1 MIGTLDMWDRSV
13 LAFLTAIKISERKM
27 QFKVTARFGFTLV
40 ELLVVIAIIGVLVA
54 LLLPAVQAAREAA
67 RRIQCSNNL
76 KQIGLAMQ
84 NYHDAN
90 KMIPPAGAFIVGNS
104 FFSYSAHARM
114 LPYLEQ
120 SNLYQL
126 VDFETSFNSQPNVC
140 AQKIPTFQCPSEVRA
155 EPKINGSLTHQPV
168 SYGVN
173 IGTWLVFDP
182 NNGNWG
188 DGSFGIN
195 ARMNF
200 ASITDGLSNTLALSE
215 VKAYQP
221 ALKDGGNPTGANIA
235 PPSSPAQI
243 EPFGGTFTLDWSHTE
258 WVSGMVLQ
266 SGFTTAFPPNT
277 RVPVTKSGKLYDV
290 DFTASR
296 LGTSVTRQ
304 TYVVVTSRS
313 YHAGVVNAVLCDGS
327 VRSFATSTN
336 QTVWRALG
344 TRAGAEV
351 FEFAR

>member
-1 MIGTLDMWDRSV
+1 MKFRQ
-13 LAFLTAIKISERKM
+13 AICR
-27 QFKVTARFGFTLV
+27 AFTLI
-40 ELLVVIAIIGVLVA
+40 ELLVVIAIIGILVG

-67 RRIQCSNNL
+67 RRMQCANNL

-90 KMIPPAGAFIVGNS
+90 KMIPPAGAFIVGNA

-120 SNLYQL
+120 SNLYQM
-126 VDFETSFNSQPNVC
+126 VDFTTSFNNQPNVC

-155 EPKINGSLTHQPV
+155 EPKMNVAVTHQPV

-182 NNGNWG
+182 NNGKWG

-195 ARMNF
+195 AKMNF
-200 ASITDGLSNTLALSE
+200 ASVTDGLSNTLALSE

-277 RVPVTKSGKLYDV
+277 RVPVTNGGKVYDV

-313 YHAGVVNAVLCDGS
+313 YHPGAVNAVLCDGS
-327 VRSFATSTN
+327 VHTFATSTD

-344 TRAGAEV
+344 TRSGGEV
-351 FEFAR
+351 FEFPK